1 MKVISIKSSAVYVSD
16 RSLLHFI
23 FCICVPLETI
33 YDSCVV
39 YVDQYSQKNVQS
51 VEIALWFSVN
61 FSYEMLEV

>member
-39 YVDQYSQKNVQS
+39 YVDRSIFTKECAKCRNRTM
-51 VEIALWFSVN
+51 IFSKL
-61 FSYEMLEV
+61 FLRDA